1 MTDGISLFIY
11 FRHKVNEDRITLSMY
26 RQSINMSRRAV
37 IDMIAM
43 NLNSV
48 KIHSVDLEE
57 NNVSF
62 YVANKLWTY
71 KRKKK
76 NKKTI
81 DKMKNKC

>member
-11 FRHKVNEDRITLSMY
+11 FRHKVNEDRVTLSMY
-26 RQSINMSRRAV
+26 RQNGGQSINMSKRAV

-71 KRKKK
+71 KRK
-76 NKKTI
+76 
-81 DKMKNKC
+81 

>member
-26 RQSINMSRRAV
+26 RQNINMSRRAV

-71 KRKKK
+71 KRK
-76 NKKTI
+76 
-81 DKMKNKC
+81 

>member
-11 FRHKVNEDRITLSMY
+11 FRHKINEDRITLSMY

-71 KRKKK
+71 KRK
-76 NKKTI
+76 
-81 DKMKNKC
+81 

>member
-1 MTDGISLFIY
+1 MIDGISLFIY

-71 KRKKK
+71 KRK
-76 NKKTI
+76 
-81 DKMKNKC
+81 

>member
-11 FRHKVNEDRITLSMY
+11 FRHKVNEDRIALSMY

-71 KRKKK
+71 KRK
-76 NKKTI
+76 
-81 DKMKNKC
+81 

>member
-26 RQSINMSRRAV
+26 RHSINMSRRAV

-71 KRKKK
+71 KRK
-76 NKKTI
+76 
-81 DKMKNKC
+81 

>member
-62 YVANKLWTY
+62 KHT
-71 KRKKK
+71 KKK
-76 NKKTI
+76 KKIKKPLT
-81 DKMKNKC
+81 K

>member
-62 YVANKLWTY
+62 YVANKL
-71 KRKKK
+71 
-76 NKKTI
+76 
-81 DKMKNKC
+81 

>member
-43 NLNSV
+43 NLSSV

-71 KRKKK
+71 KRK
-76 NKKTI
+76 
-81 DKMKNKC
+81 

>member
-11 FRHKVNEDRITLSMY
+11 FRHKVNEDRVALSMY
-26 RQSINMSRRAV
+26 RQNGGQSINMSRRAV

-71 KRKKK
+71 KRK
-76 NKKTI
+76 
-81 DKMKNKC
+81 

>member
-71 KRKKK
+71 KRK
-76 NKKTI
+76 
-81 DKMKNKC
+81 